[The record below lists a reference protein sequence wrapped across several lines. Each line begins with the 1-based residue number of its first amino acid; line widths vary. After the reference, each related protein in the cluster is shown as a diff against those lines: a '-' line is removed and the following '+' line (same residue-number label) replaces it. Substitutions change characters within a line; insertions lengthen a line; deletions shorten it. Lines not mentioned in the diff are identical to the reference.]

1 MKILFLHGLQSNN
14 KSSKVSHMTDEGHQ
28 VLAPNM
34 NYFDNKQLYQE
45 TLEKLL
51 EFEPELI
58 VGSSMGGYFAYHLS
72 THFSTN
78 LLLLNPALPKRS
90 FDPPILPDGKE
101 KSRIWAMVGKNDTDV
116 PAKEN
121 IEILKKVRAKV
132 TIENHEHRTPIKVFG
147 PYFKSVL
154 EDIQTIK
161 EEEWDEDHA
170 FDMMLNRW
178 IKKMDKSKPS

>member
-14 KSSKVSHMTDEGHQ
+14 KSSKVSHMIDEGHQ

-34 NYFDNKQLYQE
+34 NYFDNEQLFQE
-45 TLEKLL
+45 TLNKLL

-58 VGSSMGGYFAYHLS
+58 VGSSMGGYFAYHLG
-72 THFSTN
+72 THYKTN

-101 KSRIWAMVGKNDTDV
+101 KSRIWAMVGKHDTDV

-132 TIENHEHRTPIKVFG
+132 SIKNHEHRTPIKAFG
-147 PYFKSVL
+147 SYFKSVL

-170 FDMMLNRW
+170 FDRILNHFL
-178 IKKMDKSKPS
+178 KEEEE

>member
-34 NYFDNKQLYQE
+34 NYFDNEQLFQE
-45 TLEKLL
+45 TLNKLL

-58 VGSSMGGYFAYHLS
+58 VGSSMGGHFAYHLG
-72 THFSTN
+72 THCSTN

-90 FDPPILPDGKE
+90 VDPPILPDGKE

-132 TIENHEHRTPIKVFG
+132 TIKNHKHRTPIKVFG

-170 FDMMLNRW
+170 FDMMLNHFL
-178 IKKMDKSKPS
+178 KDEDE